1 MGTRE
6 PSVSTIPIL
15 SRAGWK
21 WQVTRARDDG
31 GVRGAARV
39 ILVVRQSIMKSITL
53 LITLL
58 ITLVCASTSFAE
70 PPSDTMI
77 LDFLEDQNRMHSQEP
92 AASALPLTCVRFA

>member
-53 LITLL
+53 LITL
-58 ITLVCASTSFAE
+58 VCASTSFAE
-70 PPSDTMI
+70 PPSDRMI
-77 LDFLEDQNRMHSQEP
+77 LDILEDQNRMHSQEP
-92 AASALPLTCVRFA
+92 AASALPLTCVALCVSCW